1 LKATNKHEVREM
13 MLLNKANYAIHAMMY
28 IAAVDGKHL
37 CTITEIAE
45 EAHIPRE
52 YAAKILKEL
61 AQKGIIV
68 SRRGVAGGYK
78 LAKSKNQV
86 NFLHIVEATTGPLAV
101 AFCNLPESQR
111 NGMHGKGSCAATSFF
126 TDLQKKIALELS
138 SMTLDKPDYGKYY
151 KL

>member
-1 LKATNKHEVREM
+1 M
-13 MLLNKANYAIHAMMY
+13 MLANKSDYAIHAMMY

-61 AQKGIIV
+61 TKKGIII
-68 SRRGVAGGYK
+68 SKRGVTGGYK

-86 NFLHIVEATTGPLAV
+86 NFLHIVEAMEGPLAV
-101 AFCNLPESQR
+101 AFCNVAESQR
-111 NGMHGKGSCAATSFF
+111 SGMHKKGVCAATAFF
-126 TDLQKKIALELS
+126 GGLQDKIAKDLS

-151 KL
+151 SV